1 MTASNY
7 FVPGNKT
14 IVNII
19 RGRAFTR
26 IFTDTHGYT
35 SGLVVRLVI
44 PKVSGIQQLNDTVR
58 EIFVAT
64 PNSFIIEVDSSNFDP
79 FVPQGVPRS
88 NWHFVPQ
95 VIPVGD
101 LGPGFEDSTF
111 NNNNI
116 IPEIYPPAPYPP
128 NP

>member
-19 RGRAFTR
+19 RGRVTR
-26 IFTDTHGYT
+26 IFTDVHGYT
-35 SGLVVRLVI
+35 SGLVVRIVI
-44 PKVSGIQQLNDTVR
+44 PKFSGIQQLNDTLY
-58 EIFVAT
+58 EIYVAT
-64 PNSFIIEVDSSNFDP
+64 PNSFIIGVDSSNFDP
-79 FVPQGVPRS
+79 FILQGFPRS

-101 LGPGFEDSTF
+101 LGTGFEDASL

-116 IPEIYPPAPYPP
+116 IPEIYPPPPYPAHP
-128 NP
+128 

>member
-64 PNSFIIEVDSSNFDP
+64 PNSFIIEVDSSNLFD
-79 FVPQGVPRS
+79 GA
-88 NWHFVPQ
+88 
-95 VIPVGD
+95 
-101 LGPGFEDSTF
+101 GPLPSPDHKNSCTG
-111 NNNNI
+111 
-116 IPEIYPPAPYPP
+116 
-128 NP
+128 